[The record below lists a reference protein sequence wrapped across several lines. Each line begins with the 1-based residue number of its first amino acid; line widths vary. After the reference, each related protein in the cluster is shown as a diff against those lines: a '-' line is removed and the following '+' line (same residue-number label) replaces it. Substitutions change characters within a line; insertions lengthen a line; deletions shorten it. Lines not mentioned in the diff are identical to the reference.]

1 MFRVLF
7 HLLGAIQFAYG
18 CYYDYTYVQIP
29 STSTTVTK
37 FGGKFKYLTYL
48 NAMLQTVY
56 FTVALVNDLTGT
68 NESSPSNKPLVRR
81 TKDVLFSALAF
92 PLAMFVGVTF
102 WGIYA
107 VDRELILPK
116 MMDAYFPTWLNHV
129 MHSNIVVFTIIEL
142 ATSFRMYPKR
152 KFGLS
157 ILATFMLFYVVWVHF
172 IYFKTGSWVYP
183 ILSVFNWP
191 MRVFF
196 YLFSLGL
203 IFGLYK
209 LGETMNQ
216 SIWAKEVEATVKSE
230 KKKAK

>member
-1 MFRVLF
+1 MLKVWF
-7 HLLGAIQFAYG
+7 HLIGAIQFFYG
-18 CYYDYTYVQIP
+18 CYYDYTYVKIP
-29 STSTTVTK
+29 STSTTFTE

-56 FTVALVNDLTGT
+56 FTVALINDLFGT

-92 PLAMFVGVTF
+92 PLALFVGVSF

-129 MHSNIVVFTIIEL
+129 MHSNIVVFTIIEM

-157 ILATFMLFYVVWVHF
+157 ILTTFMLFYVVWIHV
-172 IYFKTGSWVYP
+172 IYFKSGSWVYP
-183 ILSVFNWP
+183 ILSVLNWP
-191 MRVFF
+191 LRVFF
-196 YLFSLGL
+196 YLFSLG
-203 IFGLYK
+203 FVCGLYT
-209 LGETMNQ
+209 LGESMNQ
-216 SIWAKEVEATVKSE
+216 SVWSKEVEATVRSE